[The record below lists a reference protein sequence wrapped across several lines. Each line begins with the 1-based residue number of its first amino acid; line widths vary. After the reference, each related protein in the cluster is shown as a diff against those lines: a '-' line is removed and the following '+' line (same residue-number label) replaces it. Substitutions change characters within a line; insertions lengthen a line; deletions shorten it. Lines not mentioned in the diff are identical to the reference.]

1 MFSEIF
7 PKYFLTYPTPG
18 SGGSSTAR
26 ISSIQNS
33 YGHKKTQAEAWVSC
47 QIDFRLVLWFNQ
59 ILRSGEEVTLTPTY
73 SVQGVLTLLTHF
85 LECEFSPRFS
95 T

>member
-1 MFSEIF
+1 MFSGNF
-7 PKYFLTYPTPG
+7 SKYFLTYPTSG
-18 SGGSSTAR
+18 SGGSSTG
-26 ISSIQNS
+26 SPLPHPEFF
-33 YGHKKTQAEAWVSC
+33 GHKKTQAEAWVSC

-85 LECEFSPRFS
+85 LECEFGPRFS